1 MLPFAGI
8 AGMAPGRAL
17 PPALVASALWYA
29 ALVSVGSAFGLEWED
44 VRHLVGEANRVLAVL
59 AALAVTALAIW
70 IARRA
75 RRSP

>member
-1 MLPFAGI
+1 
-8 AGMAPGRAL
+8 MAPGRAL